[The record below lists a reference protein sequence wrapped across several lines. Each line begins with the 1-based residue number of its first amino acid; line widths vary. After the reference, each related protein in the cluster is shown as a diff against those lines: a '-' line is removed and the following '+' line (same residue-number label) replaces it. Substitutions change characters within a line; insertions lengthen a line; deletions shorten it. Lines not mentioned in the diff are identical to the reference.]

1 MVRRTVSRIASYT
14 RNTLGTEYRVAIN
27 AIDRFTAPVRGAV
40 SFANTHLG
48 RTYTTTIKVLD
59 LITKPLRGI
68 VSAVTSTLGL
78 LGVGAGATGGI
89 VVPPQNGG
97 GSTEH
102 DHCV

>member
-1 MVRRTVSRIASYT
+1 M
-14 RNTLGTEYRVAIN
+14 AIN

-40 SFANTHLG
+40 AFANTHLG

-78 LGVGAGATGGI
+78 LGVGAGATG
-89 VVPPQNGG
+89 
-97 GSTEH
+97 
-102 DHCV
+102 